1 MVNPNT
7 QLFQASHSNH
17 PANSHPVMG
26 SYSKGEEAMSLES
39 TVKYHF
45 PKSTQ
50 ISDSPRATASDS
62 LTGTDQMAAMGM
74 VQSLAPMGFSAFMGK
89 VGVSEYDARR
99 AVALLTEHALKTC
112 DKVAALRKLDTDIK
126 PAVMQILASYAYM
139 DYCRSAASV
148 KPCECCKAKGF
159 IEVDVFTMKSRFGTN
174 RPENVTE
181 IKRMAE
187 PLADNVNY
195 QVRDTERVLC
205 GTCKGKGV
213 VSAACRDCKGRGKA
227 VLEDE
232 TKKQGVPVL
241 GNCKRCG
248 GRGYERIPAVEAYRA
263 ISKATEGI
271 GQATWDR
278 SVKPFYDQLIGKL
291 EIEESW
297 ADSTLRK
304 VTA

>member
-1 MVNPNT
+1 
-7 QLFQASHSNH
+7 
-17 PANSHPVMG
+17 
-26 SYSKGEEAMSLES
+26 MSLES

-50 ISDSPRATASDS
+50 ISDSPRATASDA

-99 AVALLTEHALKTC
+99 AVTLLTEHALKTC

-148 KPCECCKAKGF
+148 KPCECCKATGF
-159 IEVDVFTMKSRFGTN
+159 IDAEVFSTKSHTPWVAQDILKTSKKWGL
-174 RPENVTE
+174 NVTPSEHE
-181 IKRMAE
+181 IRRE
-187 PLADNVNY
+187 VRE
-195 QVRDTERVLC
+195 QVRLLC

>member
-1 MVNPNT
+1 
-7 QLFQASHSNH
+7 
-17 PANSHPVMG
+17 
-26 SYSKGEEAMSLES
+26 MSLES

-50 ISDSPRATASDS
+50 ISDSPRATASDA

-99 AVALLTEHALKTC
+99 AVTLLTEYALKTC
-112 DKVAALRKLDTDIK
+112 DKVAALRKLDSDIK

-139 DYCRSAASV
+139 DYCRSAASK
-148 KPCECCKAKGF
+148 KPCECCQATGF
-159 IEVDVFTMKSRFGTN
+159 IDTEVVTMKSLFSGPGR
-174 RPENVTE
+174 REVRE
-181 IKRMAE
+181 
-187 PLADNVNY
+187 
-195 QVRDTERVLC
+195 QVRVQC

-213 VSAACRDCKGRGKA
+213 VSAACRDCKGRGRA
-227 VLEDE
+227 VMEKE
-232 TKKQGVPVL
+232 TQKQGVPVM
-241 GNCKRCG
+241 GDCKRCG

-263 ISKATEGI
+263 VCEATESI
-271 GQATWDR
+271 GLATWDC

-297 ADSTLRK
+297 ADSALRK